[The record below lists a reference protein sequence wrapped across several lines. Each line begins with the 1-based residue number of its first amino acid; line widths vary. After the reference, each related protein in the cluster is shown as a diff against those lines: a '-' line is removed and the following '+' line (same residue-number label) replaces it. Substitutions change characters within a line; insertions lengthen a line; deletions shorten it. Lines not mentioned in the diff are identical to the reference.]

1 MVKFLLSFF
10 IVLSFSLSGFAQTTT
25 FMTWNSL
32 NFSTSQSSVARIPF
46 FQTVLD
52 SIQPDLLVMQEIQND
67 AGANNFHAAV
77 LEYSMEMAPFVDGYG
92 SDNALYYNP
101 EKFEAIANF
110 PIQTTLRNISQFVM
124 VHLNTGDTLRIF
136 SVHLKASNGTANR
149 ERRLSEVDSLRKV
162 TDALSPESHYM
173 ICGDFNFYGSNEPA
187 YQRLLEEDKPVGYFV
202 DPIEMPGT
210 WNDPHYAKYHTQST
224 RTRQFGGGAHGGMDD
239 RFDLILF
246 SPHFFDTEGPIT
258 YEPESTW
265 PVGNDGNHYND
276 SVNAMPNASVSEEM
290 ANAIHYASDHLPVIA
305 KLQFYNPV
313 YVSTPTVQYD
323 IKIFPNPSHGKFTV
337 DLPPQFQS
345 RIIIMDAIGRVM
357 HEETAIDRYS
367 LDLGHVEKGMY
378 YARIINPMGE
388 KVYRL
393 VTY

>member
-1 MVKFLLSFF
+1 
-10 IVLSFSLSGFAQTTT
+10 
-25 FMTWNSL
+25 MTWNSL

-67 AGANNFHAAV
+67 AGANHFHEAV

-92 SDNALYYNP
+92 SDNALFYNP
-101 EKFEAIANF
+101 EKFQAIANL
-110 PIQTTLRNISQFVM
+110 PIQTALRDISQFIL
-124 VHLNTGDTLRIF
+124 VHLNTGDTLRVF

-162 TDALSPESHYM
+162 TDALWPESHYM
-173 ICGDFNFYGSNEPA
+173 ICGDFNFYGSTEPA
-187 YQRLLEEDKPVGYFV
+187 YQRLLEADTPVGYFI

-210 WNDPHYAKYHTQST
+210 WNNPHYAKHHTQSP

-246 SPHFFDTEGPIT
+246 SPHFFEPGGTIT

-265 PVGNDGNHYND
+265 PVGNDGMHYND
-276 SVNAMPNASVSEEM
+276 SINAMPNTSVSAEM

-305 KLQFYNPV
+305 EINFNNPV
-313 YVSTPTVQYD
+313 YVSTATVQDD
-323 IKIFPNPSHGKFTV
+323 IKIYPNPSPGRFTME
-337 DLPPQFQS
+337 LPTQFQS
-345 RIIIMDAIGRVM
+345 QIIIMDALGRIV
-357 HEETAIDRYS
+357 HEETAIDRHA
-367 LDLGHVEKGMY
+367 LDLGEVEKGMY
-378 YARIINPMGE
+378 YARIINQSGE

>member
-1 MVKFLLSFF
+1 
-10 IVLSFSLSGFAQTTT
+10 
-25 FMTWNSL
+25 MTWNSL
-32 NFSTSQSSVARIPF
+32 NFSTSQSSVARVPY

-52 SIQPDLLVMQEIQND
+52 SIQPDILVMQEIQND
-67 AGANNFHAAV
+67 AGANRFHSIV
-77 LEYSMEMAPFVDGYG
+77 LEYSMEMAPFVDGNG

-101 EKFEAIANF
+101 YKFQAVANI
-110 PIQTTLRNISQFVM
+110 PIQTTLRDISQFVM

-173 ICGDFNFYGSNEPA
+173 ICGDFNFYGSTEPG
-187 YQRLLEEDKPVGYFV
+187 YQRLLETDKPVGYFI
-202 DPIEMPGT
+202 DPIEMPGI
-210 WNDPHYAKYHTQST
+210 WNDPQYAKHHTQSP

-246 SPHFFDTEGPIT
+246 SPHFFNPAGPIT

-265 PVGNDGNHYND
+265 PVGNDGMHYND
-276 SVNAMPNASVSEEM
+276 SINAMPNTTVSAEM

-305 KLQFYNPV
+305 RLRFYNPV
-313 YVSTPTVQYD
+313 YVSTLTVEHD
-323 IKIFPNPSHGKFTV
+323 IKIYPNPSQGKFTV
-337 DLPPQFQS
+337 ELPAQFQS
-345 RIIIMDAIGRVM
+345 QIIIMDAIGRIV
-357 HEETAIDRYS
+357 HEETAIDRLT
-367 LDLGHVEKGMY
+367 LDLRYVEKGMY
-378 YARIINPMGE
+378 YARIINLTGE

-393 VTY
+393 VTF